1 MMRRGE
7 KKERKTE
14 KGREGMGT
22 GIGQG

>member
-14 KGREGMGT
+14 KGREGMGM